1 MEKLMAELRRLY
13 LPADAVQDEALARR
27 LRGETGVPL
36 GLAADDGRV
45 RALSMSFG
53 RIRKAE
59 EGEHWR
65 RLCAVAN
72 SLQGDLDLPAPGVAI
87 DGETGY
93 HLWLSLA
100 TPVPP
105 ALAQE
110 FLALLRRACLPDTDP
125 VPEAP
130 AGLPPYLHERSGK
143 WAAFIHPG
151 MGASFADDPGLDM
164 MPPLLGQA
172 AFLEGLESIADEQF
186 GAALARLRQAHGA
199 VPATLPAVVSTP
211 VPALVPTPVPVA
223 APAASPPADGLLL
236 KDATLEDI
244 VRFLHA
250 KNIEPTF
257 RHLMPNVAQP

>member
-13 LPADAVQDEALARR
+13 LPADVVHDDALARR
-27 LRGETGVPL
+27 LRGETGIPL
-36 GLAADDGRV
+36 GLAAADGRV

-72 SLQGDLDLPAPGVAI
+72 SLQADLDLPAPGVAI

-125 VPEAP
+125 VVEAP

-151 MGASFADDPGLDM
+151 MGASFADDPGLEM

-172 AFLEGLESIADEQF
+172 AFLEGLESIDDAQF
-186 GAALARLRQAHGA
+186 GVALARLRQAHGG
-199 VPATLPAVVSTP
+199 VPATLPAAVQP
-211 VPALVPTPVPVA
+211 G
-223 APAASPPADGLLL
+223 PPASQPAEGLLL
-236 KDATLEDI
+236 RDATLEDI